1 MEKNIETAII
11 ASLLAGDAIMQ
22 IYSLPDLGVETKAD
36 NSPITLADKAAH
48 HILCE
53 KLKTTN
59 IPILSE
65 EGSNIDYETRKK
77 WDKFWLVDPLD
88 GTKEFIKRTGEFTVN
103 IALIVN
109 QTPIIGVVYV
119 PVSKTLYYTDKKNAF
134 KATNVSSILD
144 VAHSSQKLPRKTDYE
159 TFNVVAS
166 VSHINPETQAFI
178 QQLDTKG
185 KKLNIVN
192 RGSSLKLCMV
202 AEGSADCYPR
212 LGPTME
218 WDTAAGHA
226 IVLKAGKTIV
236 QLPNKSPMIYNKE
249 SLLNP
254 WFLVY

>member
-11 ASLLAGDAIMQ
+11 ASLLAGNAIME
-22 IYSLPDLGVETKAD
+22 IYSLADLGVETKSD

-48 HILCE
+48 HIICE
-53 KLKTTN
+53 KLEATN

-65 EGSNIDYETRKK
+65 EGNNTDYETRKK

-103 IALIVN
+103 IALIEN
-109 QTPIIGVVYV
+109 QVPIMGVVYV
-119 PVSKTLYYTDKKNAF
+119 PVSKTLYYTDEKNAF
-134 KATNVSSILD
+134 RATNISSISEITSL
-144 VAHSSQKLPRKTDYE
+144 SQKLPQQTE
-159 TFNVVAS
+159 HNTFNVVAS
-166 VSHINPETQAFI
+166 VSHINAETQEFI